1 MLPSDVNGPY
11 PIKRKVV
18 KKQRRREKE
27 MSCEKREILEKEDI
41 LEWVTRFYV
50 CPMLG
55 MKTPN
60 EITG

>member
-50 CPMLG
+50 QCL
-55 MKTPN
+55 
-60 EITG
+60 E